1 LLREERAA
9 KLEDVTSDKIGVNL
23 MISEEELDEM
33 IDRARALG
41 TDYAV
46 LSDLFRLEAEV
57 RSLRSPVE
65 AAIRLA
71 AERLRFKEADRLA
84 VRQSQMVKEAEAALE
99 AALGSASGAPP
110 PDGEARGVTANDDL
124 ERLL

>member
-1 LLREERAA
+1 
-9 KLEDVTSDKIGVNL
+9 

-57 RSLRSPVE
+57 RRLRLPVE
-65 AAIRLA
+65 AASRLA
-71 AERLRFKEADRLA
+71 VERLRFKEADRLA
-84 VRQSQMVKEAEAALE
+84 VQQNKRVTEAEAALE
-99 AALGSASGAPP
+99 AALGSASGAPS

-124 ERLL
+124 ERLV